1 MIQIFSKYN
10 SPRLQYTCDVLFNYV
25 LKTNFIVVVNIGEL
39 DFSLPVINYSKEVI
53 DNSIQLIPSG
63 LLFEESS
70 IDQEINVEGDYNFF
84 KTSDTNDVKFDVLA
98 SSFYMVSRYEE
109 YLSSDLDIHNRFKAE
124 KSLAYKNGFLKI
136 AVVNRWAAQLKDE
149 IIKIDSSYSFPALEY
164 KYISSFDIDSAY
176 AYRYKGI
183 KRLVGGG
190 VKSIINGDFE
200 DIIYRLK
207 YLLGLQDDPF
217 DVYEYLFDINN
228 KLETI
233 FFFLIGEIGSFDK
246 NISINSKGFQELIKL
261 VFSKTNI
268 GIHPSYNSSA
278 SVDTLKLEVQR
289 LGEVIGEGVENSRQ
303 HFLKLSFPET
313 YNRLIELGIKND
325 YSMGFASQ
333 IGFRAGI
340 CTPYPFFDLT
350 SNKATE
356 LMIHPFQV
364 MDGTLNQ
371 YQKLAPDDALKE
383 IESIYEEV
391 KYVEGTF
398 VTLWHN
404 ESLSEMRNW
413 KGWRRVYEEMIMIV
427 SK

>member
-1 MIQIFSKYN
+1 MIQVY
-10 SPRLQYTCDVLFNYV
+10 SPKRSSRLQYTCNVIFSHVLNVDF
-25 LKTNFIVVVNIGEL
+25 KIISKIENISTEN
-39 DFSLPVINYSKEVI
+39 PVINYSHEKIEGSIQMYPTSFLYEEVI
-53 DNSIQLIPSG
+53 KTQDIIV
-63 LLFEESS
+63 EEHH
-70 IDQEINVEGDYNFF
+70 FF
-84 KTSDTNDVKFDVLA
+84 KTSDAAEIKYDLFS
-98 SSFYMVSRYEE
+98 SSFYMLSRYEE
-109 YLSSDLDIHNRFKAE
+109 YLSSDLDIHQRFKAE
-124 KSLAYKNGFLKI
+124 NSLAHKNGFLKI
-136 AVVNRWAAQLKDE
+136 AIVNRWATELKSE
-149 IIKIDSSYSFPALEY
+149 ILKIDSNYLFPILEY

-176 AYRYKGI
+176 AYRCKGI

-190 VKSIINGDFE
+190 VKSIIKGDFE
-200 DIIYRLK
+200 DVLNRAK
-207 YLLGLQDDPF
+207 YSLGLQDDPF
-217 DVYEYLFDINN
+217 DVYNFLFDIN
-228 KLETI
+228 KKIETI
-233 FFFLIGEIGSFDK
+233 FFFLVGEIGPFDK
-246 NISINSKGFQELIKL
+246 NISINSTGFQELIKL
-261 VFSKTNI
+261 VFSKTNL
-268 GIHPSYNSSA
+268 GIHPSYSSNT
-278 SVDTLKLEVQR
+278 SVDKLKLEVEK
-289 LGEVIGEGVENSRQ
+289 LGGVIGKGVENSRQ

-340 CTPYPFFDLT
+340 CTPYPFFDLS

-371 YQKLAPDDALKE
+371 YQKLKPDDALQE
-383 IESIYEEV
+383 IKSIYEEV

-413 KGWRRVYEEMIMIV
+413 KGWRRVYEEMIMLV